1 MSVIQELLKPG
12 GAIALIPA
20 IRVTILLLLV
30 MVIIMGILDIAR
42 IHMVVLSCLSVGL
55 LGSIS
60 YFEKVWADVQ
70 QSRGSQS
77 AAAKVDK
84 EAEKTD

>member
-1 MSVIQELLKPG
+1 MHIY
-12 GAIALIPA
+12 LITMHTHMH
-20 IRVTILLLLV
+20 RLQCTHCVR
-30 MVIIMGILDIAR
+30 IMGILDIAR